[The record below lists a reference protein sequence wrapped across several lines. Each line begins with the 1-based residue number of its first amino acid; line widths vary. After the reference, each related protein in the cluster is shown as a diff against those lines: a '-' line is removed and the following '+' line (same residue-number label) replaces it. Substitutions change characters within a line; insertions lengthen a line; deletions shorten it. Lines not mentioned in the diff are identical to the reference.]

1 MPNYAPRPNNN
12 GGNQQYPDREPLVR
26 WGGLYTFKSGK
37 GFAGNI
43 NVARVNP
50 DTGVSF
56 GQTLIDQIQQCLDE
70 GRPLRIVVF
79 ENNFPDAR
87 SPYTINS
94 TLGVSK
100 EQAGERQDG
109 AYPANDQ
116 GGSEPV
122 PRPMRR
128 GAPRR

>member
-1 MPNYAPRPNNN
+1 MPDYAPRPAN
-12 GGNQQYPDREPLVR
+12 GGNSQYPDREPLVR

-43 NVARVNP
+43 NIARINP
-50 DTGVSF
+50 ETGICF
-56 GQTLIDQIQQCLDE
+56 GQTLMDQIQQCLDE

-79 ENNFPDAR
+79 ENTFPDAR

-94 TLGVSK
+94 TMGVSK
-100 EQAGERQDG
+100 EQASAATAAPQNEPYDAR
-109 AYPANDQ
+109 
-116 GGSEPV
+116 SEPV